1 MNTHPRSNS
10 PGALRAESPNS
21 DAVGH
26 MTCSVDSPKRPTWRG
41 WMHAAAFVVSIP
53 ASTLLILLADDATKK
68 TSAAIYGTTLIA
80 MFGLSAAYHRLA
92 RSEVARRRMQKVDH
106 IGIYFLIAGTYVPFA
121 VVVLPQTWGLPL
133 LAVVASAAVFGAIL
147 KVAAFDKIWWLSYA
161 LYPIM
166 GWAAVATAPVLID
179 SLTTFQLA
187 FMVAG
192 GVLYSIGIP
201 VLFLQRPNPWPRTFG
216 YHEIWHV
223 FVTVAAASHFVAVA
237 SIVA

>member
-1 MNTHPRSNS
+1 
-10 PGALRAESPNS
+10 
-21 DAVGH
+21 
-26 MTCSVDSPKRPTWRG
+26 
-41 WMHAAAFVVSIP
+41 MHAAAFVVSIP
-53 ASTLLILLADDATKK
+53 ASILLILLADGASEK
-68 TSAAIYGTTLIA
+68 TSAAIYAATLMA

-92 RSEVARRRMQKVDH
+92 RSEAARRRMQKLDH
-106 IGIYFLIAGTYVPFA
+106 VGIYLLIAGTYVPFA
-121 VVVLPQTWGLPL
+121 IVVLPRAWGLPL
-133 LAVVASAAVFGAIL
+133 LAVVVSAAVFGAIM
-147 KVAAFDKIWWLSYA
+147 KVAAFDKISWLSHA

-192 GVLYSIGIP
+192 GLLYSIGIP
-201 VLFLQRPNPWPRTFG
+201 VLFLQRPNPWPTTFG

-223 FVTVAAASHFVAVA
+223 FVTVAAAMHFVAVA